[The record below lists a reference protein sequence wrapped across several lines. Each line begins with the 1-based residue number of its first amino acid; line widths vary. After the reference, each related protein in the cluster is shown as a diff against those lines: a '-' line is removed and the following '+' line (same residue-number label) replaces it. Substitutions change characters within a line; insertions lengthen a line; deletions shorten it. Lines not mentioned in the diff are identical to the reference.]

1 MRKTIFCM
9 WPTAM
14 RVSMG
19 NECWKPSRWEHLD
32 LGVGEGYVWDLGEEQ
47 EGSHH
52 EGDRM

>member
-9 WPTAM
+9 WLTAM

-52 EGDRM
+52 GGDRM